1 MANRCT
7 AGLVDVASPF
17 ARSALCSQIHQAY
30 SIGISTCL
38 AFSSCSLC
46 LRASPFMDFAPVL
59 IAVGVGPRRQW
70 VAAASEFVGSS
81 YQARLRDFTLTSP
94 GQSPARAFHFWC
106 PRSPTSPVCCC
117 YFSLPAL
124 SLPLPFPSLPL
135 SPALSSLACFVSFS
149 PYVFSLLPQ
158 SLCCM
163 SRVLPLYYLCSK
175 FAFNALSA
183 FCLCYLV
190 LPALS
195 AFYLFCITCVRPGL
209 VCHLGTPGRS
219 FPLPPFLP

>member
-17 ARSALCSQIHQAY
+17 ARSSLCSQIHQAY

-135 SPALSSLACFVSFS
+135 SPALSYF
-149 PYVFSLLPQ
+149 
-158 SLCCM
+158 
-163 SRVLPLYYLCSK
+163 SRVFRFFFALCFFPFTAVPLLYEPC
-175 FAFNALSA
+175 FASVLS
-183 FCLCYLV
+183 
-190 LPALS
+190 
-195 AFYLFCITCVRPGL
+195 LFQVRL
-209 VCHLGTPGRS
+209 
-219 FPLPPFLP
+219 